1 MPALRLRSAS
11 GHGSPSIHENIDVA
25 APAQDVP
32 GEPRRKRIKLK
43 FTHSSSSNPDRPPE
57 PAVTRPKRQS
67 VGRVRYDDDIA
78 HVNLKSTTAK
88 SSARKTMLSDSTLLS
103 TPRSDLSSLDQTT
116 YGADFLANFI
126 EQDTTPTPAAARK
139 SKITLKPGR
148 KSDKAGNRNA
158 KSTKQIVAVSSDDH
172 STLDFDTSPTQGQQI
187 DSPETIIRKLRVA
200 CHALDTLNISTG
212 QPLSE
217 LPILPPRQGNWYP
230 PYGLHTSIDK

>member
-11 GHGSPSIHENIDVA
+11 GHASPSLHEHIDVA

-43 FTHSSSSNPDRPPE
+43 FTHSSSSIPDRPLE
-57 PAVTRPKRQS
+57 PVVTRPKRQS
-67 VGRVRYDDDIA
+67 VGHVRYDDDIA

-88 SSARKTMLSDSTLLS
+88 SSARKTMLSDSTLPS
-103 TPRSDLSSLDQTT
+103 TPRSDASLLDQTT

-126 EQDTTPTPAAARK
+126 EQDTTPTPTAARK
-139 SKITLKPGR
+139 SRIILKPGR
-148 KSDKAGNRNA
+148 KNDNAGNQNA
-158 KSTKQIVAVSSDDH
+158 KSTKQIVTASSDDH
-172 STLDFDTSPTQGQQI
+172 STFDFDTAPPQDQQI
-187 DSPETIIRKLRVA
+187 DSLETIIRKLRVA

-217 LPILPPRQGNWYP
+217 LPILPPRRGNWYP
-230 PYGLHTSIDK
+230 PYGSAH